1 MNTTDPGSSPLA
13 RGLRLREVHA
23 AARLRIIPARAG
35 FTSDKIMVMLRTQGS
50 SPLARG
56 LLAVAD
62 FETDADGII
71 PARAGFTG
79 RRGFRNGRGRD
90 HPRSRGVYAAFV
102 VSWPR
107 NKGSSP
113 LARGLLYDGGD
124 ADCSSRIIPAR
135 AGFTS
140 RTNTRATISADHP
153 RSRGVYELPRLAFD
167 HNNGSSPL
175 ARGLPAPENG
185 TAKTGMDHPR
195 SRGVYGQVGV
205 VDSRAQ
211 GSSPLARGLPSR
223 ARSATRRCRIIP
235 ARAGF
240 TGHHGAGSA
249 PRKDHPRSRG
259 VYAVSPVSWA
269 AWTGSSPLAR
279 GLHPGARLPGA
290 PQGIIPARAG
300 FTSLSF
306 LSRVPASDHPRS
318 RGVYPA
324 ASPRGRPRPGSSPL
338 ARGLLNPVGLT
349 TNYFR
354 IIPARAGFTPCGQHR
369 TSPLMDHPRSRG
381 VYRAL
386 ASMGDECP
394 GSSPLARG
402 LLSASAAPR
411 PDTRIIPARAGFT
424 AGGSLGLDEC
434 RDHPRSRGV
443 YHGGRGPGYGLGGS
457 SPLAR
462 GLPRG

>member
-1 MNTTDPGSSPLA
+1 M
-13 RGLRLREVHA
+13 
-23 AARLRIIPARAG
+23 
-35 FTSDKIMVMLRTQGS
+35 
-50 SPLARG
+50 
-56 LLAVAD
+56 
-62 FETDADGII
+62 
-71 PARAGFTG
+71 
-79 RRGFRNGRGRD
+79 
-90 HPRSRGVYAAFV
+90 
-102 VSWPR
+102 
-107 NKGSSP
+107 
-113 LARGLLYDGGD
+113 
-124 ADCSSRIIPAR
+124 
-135 AGFTS
+135 
-140 RTNTRATISADHP
+140 
-153 RSRGVYELPRLAFD
+153 
-167 HNNGSSPL
+167 
-175 ARGLPAPENG
+175 
-185 TAKTGMDHPR
+185 
-195 SRGVYGQVGV
+195 
-205 VDSRAQ
+205 
-211 GSSPLARGLPSR
+211 
-223 ARSATRRCRIIP
+223 
-235 ARAGF
+235 
-240 TGHHGAGSA
+240 
-249 PRKDHPRSRG
+249 
-259 VYAVSPVSWA
+259 
-269 AWTGSSPLAR
+269 
-279 GLHPGARLPGA
+279 
-290 PQGIIPARAG
+290 
-300 FTSLSF
+300 SF

-354 IIPARAGFTPCGQHR
+354 IIPARAGFTPTPRRLTTPSPGSSPLARGLLKVDRRCGSISGIIPARAGFTPCGQHR

>member
-1 MNTTDPGSSPLA
+1 M
-13 RGLRLREVHA
+13 
-23 AARLRIIPARAG
+23 
-35 FTSDKIMVMLRTQGS
+35 
-50 SPLARG
+50 
-56 LLAVAD
+56 
-62 FETDADGII
+62 
-71 PARAGFTG
+71 
-79 RRGFRNGRGRD
+79 
-90 HPRSRGVYAAFV
+90 
-102 VSWPR
+102 
-107 NKGSSP
+107 
-113 LARGLLYDGGD
+113 
-124 ADCSSRIIPAR
+124 
-135 AGFTS
+135 
-140 RTNTRATISADHP
+140 TRAT
-153 RSRGVYELPRLAFD
+153 V
-167 HNNGSSPL
+167 
-175 ARGLPAPENG
+175 
-185 TAKTGMDHPR
+185 
-195 SRGVYGQVGV
+195 
-205 VDSRAQ
+205 
-211 GSSPLARGLPSR
+211 
-223 ARSATRRCRIIP
+223 RRRIIP

-300 FTSLSF
+300 FTILSF

-354 IIPARAGFTPCGQHR
+354 IIPARAGFTP
-369 TSPLMDHPRSRG
+369 TPRRLTTPS
-381 VYRAL
+381 
-386 ASMGDECP
+386 P

-402 LLSASAAPR
+402 LLKVDRRCGSISG
-411 PDTRIIPARAGFT
+411 IIPARAGFT
-424 AGGSLGLDEC
+424 RPRPSRTGHC

-443 YHGGRGPGYGLGGS
+443 YGFRRPGRTEMIGS

-462 GLPRG
+462 GLRCDCLGVGVSAGIIPARAGFTRSTLPTLRPRPDHPRSRGVYPRFSHPSFPRSGSSPLARGLHLCSASLLSL